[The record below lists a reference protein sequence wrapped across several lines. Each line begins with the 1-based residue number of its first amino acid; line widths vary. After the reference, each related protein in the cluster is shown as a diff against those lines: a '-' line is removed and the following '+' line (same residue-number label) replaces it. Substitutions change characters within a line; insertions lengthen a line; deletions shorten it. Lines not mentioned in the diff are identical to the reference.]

1 MLKGSGLVMSGERY
15 IVCWARLAKHVDPYN
30 EGYIGI
36 SRNTLA
42 QRKKSH
48 YKAAKRNKETNNHF
62 HNALNKYGK
71 TVIWEVIHDDL
82 AEDDA
87 FALEGDYRPQ
97 IELGWNT
104 DKGGIKSVSPE
115 WYADE
120 ANKQRHSEATA
131 EATRR
136 RIAEKDTPEAGSK
149 ANSRIYALYAEIHCR
164 HNWQRSGASRKSD

>member
-1 MLKGSGLVMSGERY
+1 MSGERY

-149 ANSRIYALYAEIHCR
+149 ANSRIYALYAEIHSR